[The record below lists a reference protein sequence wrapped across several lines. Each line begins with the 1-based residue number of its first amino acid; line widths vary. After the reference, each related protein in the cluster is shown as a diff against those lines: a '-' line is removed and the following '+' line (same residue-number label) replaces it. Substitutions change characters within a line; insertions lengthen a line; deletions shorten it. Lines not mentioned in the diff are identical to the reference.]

1 MFGQFLNQKEL
12 TRMPIPAHLFL
23 TDDGGAIIKG
33 SSDVQ
38 NREGS
43 IEVISFSHGLH
54 IPFDGSTGKQTGTRV
69 HGSFTIGKGFDSSST
84 YLYKAVSTGQLLKSA
99 ELKWYRIN
107 DAGQEVE
114 YFNMFLENVRVVSV
128 TPVMANCKDPNSQ
141 HLNHMEIV
149 DLRYE
154 KITWKYLDGNLV
166 HSDAWNERKTA

>member
-1 MFGQFLNQKEL
+1 
-12 TRMPIPAHLFL
+12 MPIPAHLFL

-33 SSDVQ
+33 SSYVQ

-54 IPFDGSTGKQTGTRV
+54 IPVDGNTGKQTGTRI
-69 HGSFTIGKGFDSSST
+69 HGSFTVGKEFDSSST

-128 TPVMANCKDPNSQ
+128 TPLMANCKDPNSQ

>member
-1 MFGQFLNQKEL
+1 
-12 TRMPIPAHLFL
+12 MPIPAHLFL
-23 TDDGGAIIKG
+23 KDDGGALIKG
-33 SSDVQ
+33 SSDVRD
-38 NREGS
+38 REGS

-54 IPFDGSTGKQTGTRV
+54 IPVDGNTGKQTGTRV
-69 HGSFTIGKGFDSSST
+69 HGSFTIGKEFDSSST
-84 YLYKAVSTGQLLKSA
+84 YLYKAVSTGQQLKSA

-114 YFNMFLENVRVVSV
+114 YFNMLLENVRVTSV
-128 TPVMANCKDPNSQ
+128 TPVMPNCKDPNSQ

-166 HSDAWNERKTA
+166 HSDAWNERVTA

>member
-1 MFGQFLNQKEL
+1 
-12 TRMPIPAHLFL
+12 MPIPAHLFL
-23 TDDGGAIIKG
+23 RDDGGAIIKG

-54 IPFDGSTGKQTGTRV
+54 IPVDGITGKQTGTRI
-69 HGSFTIGKGFDSSST
+69 HGSFTVGKEFDSSST
-84 YLYKAVSTGQLLKSA
+84 YLYKSVSTGQLLKSA

-141 HLNHMEIV
+141 HLSHMEIV
-149 DLRYE
+149 DLKYE